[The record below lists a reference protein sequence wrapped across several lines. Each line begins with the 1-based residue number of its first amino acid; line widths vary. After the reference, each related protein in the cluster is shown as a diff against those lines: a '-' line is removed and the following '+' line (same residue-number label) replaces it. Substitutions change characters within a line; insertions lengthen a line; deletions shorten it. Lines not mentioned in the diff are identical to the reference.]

1 GVATTTMRAS
11 LFLSWCHRD
20 RALKEDLLSRL
31 APNLAILSGVR
42 TGWWEDSHL
51 VPGEDFRA
59 AILDELAGCDYG
71 VLPLGPGSFPRTL
84 MARYELRWLV
94 GSKADRG
101 ALPVAL
107 RPVPLDGSRTLS
119 GLDRLQIFTYRGRA
133 FSELTGAGRD
143 AFAGELATQIRR
155 RILRGR

>member
-1 GVATTTMRAS
+1 MAATTVRAS

-20 RALKEDLLSRL
+20 RALKEDLLRRL

-51 VPGEDFRA
+51 VLGEDFEA

-71 VLPLGPGSFPRTL
+71 VLLLSPEYFASPFIAS
-84 MARYELRWLV
+84 YELPRFV
-94 GSKADRG
+94 GPKADRG

-107 RPVPLDGSRTLS
+107 LPVPLDGSRELS
-119 GLDRLQIFTYRGRA
+119 GTDRLQIFTRQGKA

-143 AFAGELATQIRR
+143 AFASELATQIRR